1 MLKLN
6 TIKMTYNLTLILKS
20 DLKEAD
26 RKKIIKDI
34 TDAFGKAKVTDKEW
48 GEKALAYPIEKQTS
62 GYYVSI
68 NAEGES
74 VVAKDFEKDLYNNS
88 NILRHLLLRSN

>member
-1 MLKLN
+1 
-6 TIKMTYNLTLILKS
+6 MTYNLTLVLKP

-26 RKKIIKDI
+26 RKKLIKEV

-48 GEKALAYPIEKQTS
+48 GEKALSYPIEKQTS

-74 VVAKDFEKDLYNNS
+74 VVEKEFEKNLYNNS
-88 NILRHLLLRSN
+88 KILRHLLLRSN